1 MNLMHVIPNRGELPS
16 TTAMRLQSS
25 DLIALDLQAG
35 DRLRSDAG
43 TLWITVDGEPDDLML
58 QAGDVHTVAADSR
71 LNVSALRSASLVVL
85 GRGPLRWQRA
95 SEAGRGVADRIADA
109 FRALSSRPAW
119 H

>member
-16 TTAMRLQSS
+16 TTAMRLQAS

-43 TLWITVDGEPDDLML
+43 TVWITVDGEPDDLML
-58 QAGDVHTVAADSR
+58 TPGEVHTVETDSR

-85 GRGPLRWQRA
+85 GRAPLRWQRA
-95 SEAGRGVADRIADA
+95 GDAARGVADRIADA